1 MFTAN
6 KYRHYF
12 LLINKFTIK
21 KNNPRKLLLFVTK
34 TITNKTVY
42 EDKN

>member
-12 LLINKFTIK
+12 LLINKITIK